1 MVTIKLFS
9 MNVAFCFSSLSS
21 RARSD
26 PFKKH
31 NVLVKYSVLRNRHS
45 VASLLPAEYR
55 RLAYILWRNGMPDPV
70 VIVIRPSRLG
80 ACQPEKRPEIFK
92 SNSVITNRSKLLTP
106 YMESR

>member
-9 MNVAFCFSSLSS
+9 MNIAFCFSSLSS

-80 ACQPEKRPEIFK
+80 GLSTRKETGDFQK
-92 SNSVITNRSKLLTP
+92 
-106 YMESR
+106 